1 MKRTIVTIILSL
13 VAAAGQAQKLKMTEA
28 TFNDYV
34 PLLNAKG
41 YMAYSFDTKDFK
53 GKQLEPIVME
63 YVDGKEVGSYLRFD
77 ASFPAGKKLVIG
89 FAPSDTD
96 SLYVYSFLSDKGK
109 GFTGKL
115 KLKPVFVPRG
125 PTKQRYLYQSRPIE
139 TDYAVDAGKFV
150 PLALFGSYWW
160 DADSG
165 VIRFCGEKLIKPDLS
180 SDFIKHIPHFYI
192 LGIKVAEAGQKEGL

>member
-1 MKRTIVTIILSL
+1 MNSQTIIAAMFVF
-13 VAAAGQAQKLKMTEA
+13 VAVAGQAQILKMSEA

-41 YMAYSFDTKDFK
+41 YMAYSFDTKDYK
-53 GKQLEPIVME
+53 GKQLEPVVME
-63 YVDGKEVGSYLRFD
+63 YVDGKEAGSYLPFD
-77 ASFPAGKKLVIG
+77 VSFPVGKKLVIG

-96 SLYVYSFLSDKGK
+96 SLYVFSFQSDNDE

-115 KLKPVFVPRG
+115 MLKPVIVPRESA
-125 PTKQRYLYQSRPIE
+125 KQRYLYQSRPIE
-139 TDYAVDAGKFV
+139 TDCAVDAGKFV
-150 PLALFGSYWW
+150 PLALFGSCWW

-180 SDFIKHIPHFYI
+180 SDIIKHIPHFYI
-192 LGIKVAEAGQKEGL
+192 LGIKVAGAGQKQ

>member
-1 MKRTIVTIILSL
+1 ML
-13 VAAAGQAQKLKMTEA
+13 VLICVAGQAQILKMSEA

-53 GKQLEPIVME
+53 GKQLEPVVME
-63 YVDGKEVGSYLRFD
+63 YVDGKEAGSYLPFD
-77 ASFPAGKKLVIG
+77 VSFPVGKKLVIG
-89 FAPSDTD
+89 FAPSDAD
-96 SLYVYSFLSDKGK
+96 SLYVYSFLSDNGE

-115 KLKPVFVPRG
+115 MLKPVIVPRE
-125 PTKQRYLYQSRPIE
+125 PAKQRYLYQSRPIE
-139 TDYAVDAGKFV
+139 TGYAVDAGKFI

-165 VIRFCGEKLIKPDLS
+165 VFRFCGENIIKPDLS
-180 SDFIKHIPHFYI
+180 SDIIKYIPHFYI
-192 LGIKVAEAGQKEGL
+192 LGIKVAGAGQKEGM